1 MLPRAEPLGDKG
13 LAYFFRFL
21 CLFCAYLSYFPS
33 VVSLLLFIGLR
44 THGGSAMDTALL
56 ASLDG
61 EGKKKLERAIATLQ
75 GDVNAASGVLYVD
88 PKLRLEYSRRI
99 KAMSDDLYAK
109 ASRGIISWE
118 KAAEEANQTRNLLME
133 LIRYRSTPV
142 GKALA
147 QKMKAQGK
155 TLNELIAY
163 KTKALYG
170 DKVNFNN
177 LSVSQKNAVYSAVVQ
192 SAGKSNLEVNIKMQ
206 RLSGAGRGLI
216 FLSLAVAVYQ
226 IYEAEDRVLETQRQ
240 LAISSAGI
248 AGAWGGGA

>member
-1 MLPRAEPLGDKG
+1 
-13 LAYFFRFL
+13 
-21 CLFCAYLSYFPS
+21 
-33 VVSLLLFIGLR
+33 
-44 THGGSAMDTALL
+44 MDTALL
-56 ASLDG
+56 SSLDG

-163 KTKALYG
+163 KTKSLYG

-177 LSVSQKNAVYSAVVQ
+177 LSVSQKNAVFSAVVQ
-192 SAGKSNLEVNIKMQ
+192 SAGKSNHEVNIKMQ

-248 AGAWGGGA
+248 AGAWGGGALAGLMCGPGAPVCVVIGAFVGGAIAAWEISGFWD

>member
-1 MLPRAEPLGDKG
+1 
-13 LAYFFRFL
+13 
-21 CLFCAYLSYFPS
+21 
-33 VVSLLLFIGLR
+33 
-44 THGGSAMDTALL
+44 
-56 ASLDG
+56 
-61 EGKKKLERAIATLQ
+61 
-75 GDVNAASGVLYVD
+75 
-88 PKLRLEYSRRI
+88 
-99 KAMSDDLYAK
+99 
-109 ASRGIISWE
+109 
-118 KAAEEANQTRNLLME
+118 
-133 LIRYRSTPV
+133 
-142 GKALA
+142 
-147 QKMKAQGK
+147 MKAQGK

-248 AGAWGGGA
+248 AGAWGGGALAGLMCGPGAPVCVVIGAFVGGAIAAWEISGFWD

>member
-1 MLPRAEPLGDKG
+1 
-13 LAYFFRFL
+13 
-21 CLFCAYLSYFPS
+21 
-33 VVSLLLFIGLR
+33 
-44 THGGSAMDTALL
+44 MDTALL

-99 KAMSDDLYAK
+99 KAMAK

-192 SAGKSNLEVNIKMQ
+192 SAGKSNHEVNIKMQ

-248 AGAWGGGA
+248 AGAWGGGALAGLMCGPGAPVCVVIGAFVGGAIAAWEISGFWD